1 MKFRSTPHN
10 TRAASRLG
18 HAFTLVEV
26 LAAMTIMSIVFVVAM
41 ECFQLASRAGEY
53 GQRAVAAARIG
64 QSKLD
69 ELVATGQ
76 WRLATQSGL
85 IQEGAREYRWQINI
99 EPWTEGILSL
109 ITIHVSFPVQGR
121 EYEVRLSTLV
131 DPSLQ

>member
-1 MKFRSTPHN
+1 MRFKPTPHN
-10 TRAASRLG
+10 SRAASRLG
-18 HAFTLVEV
+18 RAFTLVEV
-26 LAAMTIMSIVFVVAM
+26 LAAMTIMSVVFVVAM

-53 GQRAVAAARIG
+53 GQRMVTAARIG

-76 WRLATQSGL
+76 WRLSTQNGV
-85 IQEGAREYRWQINI
+85 IQEGTREFRWQISI
-99 EPWTEGILSL
+99 DPWTEGVLNL
-109 ITIHVSFPVQGR
+109 ITIHVYFPVQGR